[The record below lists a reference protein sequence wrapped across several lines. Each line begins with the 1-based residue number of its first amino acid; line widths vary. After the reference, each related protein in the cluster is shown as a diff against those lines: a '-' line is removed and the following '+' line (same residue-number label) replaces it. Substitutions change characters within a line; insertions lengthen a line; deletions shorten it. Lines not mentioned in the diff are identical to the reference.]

1 MPSASVDDGWW
12 LAEARMVEVMV
23 FAVRTLEPLLT
34 AKVPWDFQYL
44 RKRKVSIVGRARTA
58 QAGNMVVSTERFQ
71 IYERERRGEESRRED
86 KMEWAVGNGVQSSN
100 GNGVELRQSVA
111 EE

>member
-12 LAEARMVEVMV
+12 LAAARMVEVMV
-23 FAVRTLEPLLT
+23 FAVRTLEPQLT
-34 AKVPWDFQYL
+34 AKAPWVFQYL

-71 IYERERRGEESRRED
+71 IYERERERRVEESRRED
-86 KMEWAVGNGVQSSN
+86 NVEWAVGNG
-100 GNGVELRQSVA
+100 EA
-111 EE
+111 E